1 MRRWTLFVAVLA
13 GVGLVS
19 GVSLADHF
27 DDDAGTGAF
36 NPQYTV
42 TVAQA
47 TSPMLVNRPTDI
59 TLNLTQADH
68 EDPPTVAR
76 LRVPGDWNFAFSSTR
91 QAETPAGV
99 PTTNCNDAIDNRR
112 NSPDGTGNPPN
123 TDFSKRTD
131 AKFTRAEKIGR
142 VHLKVHA
149 DGVTRPGAPATWD
162 GDIAFINYNSVT
174 QTATLCALFIS
185 TDTRVIS
192 IPDPPPPNT
201 EDDIEGITE
210 IVAAFPVSL
219 ITDGG
224 NQYWETLID
233 AVDDLAK
240 DETFQTLNVSVTQL
254 RSTFD
259 KHSVGNWHPGGGLDF
274 SRGSTVSGSKTF
286 QGLFKTC
293 PANDPAYG
301 ACKSGRPEVV
311 RTSNF
316 TFVLPAPAITAPA
329 GGTLTNVNPVSVS
342 GTSDPFASVQ
352 VFSGAAAAGSPA
364 TADAAGAWT
373 ASVPLADGSH
383 TLTAKTVDAGGAS
396 PASNSRNITVDTTP
410 PAAVNIG
417 APAES
422 ALVGG
427 TSVAISGPAEATARV
442 EIVEGATTIATVT
455 STGTFSTTVSLA
467 KGPHAIMARAIDV
480 AGNVGAFGPLRSFN
494 VTTAAPIISVP
505 AENSATKLTT
515 VVLSGIA
522 EPNAV
527 VTLDEAGTPIGP
539 VVASP
544 TGAWSI
550 SHAFPEGPHQITA
563 TATADGFTSPV
574 TAVRSF
580 VVDLT
585 APDAPVITAPTPN
598 QTVRS
603 ISVPVAG
610 TMAPAEAGGSVAIFE
625 GGTRLGTAVVNA
637 AGNWNVTVVLPDG
650 VHKIRAIATDR
661 AGNTGPASPLLTFT
675 VDDPLEINNPVA
687 GSFNPGTIIATGGAD
702 PLATQIRLFEG
713 LTELARVPS
722 VDGAWTATLSL
733 ATGTHTIYAR
743 ALNGGIL
750 GPSSPKVTFKVD
762 ATPPTVKIKKPQG
775 YNFAGVTLDPVGG
788 YATDAGPADSR
799 LDRVE
804 VTYVNLITG
813 EEVTRAA
820 SCTGCNGGATATWT
834 DGESVLPGLYRV
846 TATSYD
852 RVGNAATD
860 TVLLIIL

>member
-1 MRRWTLFVAVLA
+1 MRRWTLFVAVFA

-19 GVSLADHF
+19 GVSMADHF
-27 DDDAGTGAF
+27 DSNASTGTF
-36 NPQYTV
+36 NPQYQV
-42 TVAQA
+42 TVSQA
-47 TSPMLVNRPTDI
+47 SSPMLVNRPTA
-59 TLNLTQADH
+59 LSLKMTQVDH
-68 EDPPTVAR
+68 EDPPVVSR
-76 LRVPGDWNFAFSSTR
+76 LRTPGDWNFAFSTTR

-99 PTTNCNDAIDNRR
+99 PTTKCEDAIDNLN
-112 NSPDGTGNPPN
+112 NSPNGTGTGTNV
-123 TDFSKRTD
+123 DFSKRTD
-131 AKFTRAEKIGR
+131 AKFTRAEKTGTAR
-142 VHLKVHA
+142 LQVHA
-149 DGVTRPGAPATWD
+149 DGISRPGAPILFNAD
-162 GDIAFINYNSVT
+162 VAFISYDSVLDVA
-174 QTATLCALFIS
+174 QMCALFIT
-185 TDTRVIS
+185 TDSRVTS
-192 IPDPPPPNT
+192 LPDTDPT
-201 EDDIEGITE
+201 GGGDDIEGVTE
-210 IVAAFPVSL
+210 LVGQFPIARV
-219 ITDGG
+219 TDGG

-233 AVDDLAK
+233 LTKLIKNGTLQDLH
-240 DETFQTLNVSVTQL
+240 VSVLELT
-254 RSTFD
+254 SNFTA
-259 KHSVGNWHPGGGLDF
+259 HSAGNWHPGGGLDF

-286 QGLFKTC
+286 QGSFKTC
-293 PANDPAYG
+293 PADDPSYG
-301 ACKSGRPEVV
+301 ACKSGRPDVV

-329 GGTLTNVNPVSVS
+329 AGTLTNVNPVSVS
-342 GTSDPFASVQ
+342 GTSDPLASVQ
-352 VFSGAAAAGSPA
+352 VFSGSTAAGSPA
-364 TADAAGAWT
+364 TADASGVWT
-373 ASVPLADGSH
+373 ASVPLADGNH

-396 PASNSRNITVDTTP
+396 PASNSRSITVDTTP

-574 TAVRSF
+574 TPLRSF

-610 TMAPAEAGGSVAIFE
+610 TMAPAEAGGSVAVFE

-650 VHKIRAIATDR
+650 VHKIRAVATDR

-702 PLATQIRLFEG
+702 PLATQVRLFEG
-713 LTELARVPS
+713 LTELARVPA

-733 ATGTHTIYAR
+733 GTGTHTIYAR

-775 YNFAGVTLDPVGG
+775 YNFVGLMLDPVTG

-813 EEVTRAA
+813 EEVTRVV

-834 DGESVLPGLYRV
+834 DGESVLPGLYRA